1 MGTGPMHRA
10 VEFSANL
17 KMSKARNV
25 FLHPEQIMKHA
36 NMMKHQK
43 IPSLFLCQGC
53 LFNAKVSIESHK
65 APADVRDNF
74 TCNSDQYFDR
84 IPCQCENDVHGQSM
98 RKIRF

>member
-1 MGTGPMHRA
+1 MKKRCVLEGVVNDA
-10 VEFSANL
+10 VA
-17 KMSKARNV
+17 
-25 FLHPEQIMKHA
+25 
-36 NMMKHQK
+36 
-43 IPSLFLCQGC
+43 